1 MILTALAATRKTT
14 SASTANPMR
23 PVMTFLLLHG
33 IDQGGKPVCV
43 QHPHFGASFYFLV
56 RMQRAGRP
64 ELPAAY
70 PHHALAS
77 SLYLLSYHSA
87 LARDPPVSEVPL
99 SIPEREPV
107 QEGGTQDDHAENR
120 GREEPYGLDR
130 DAESKQGGHKPH
142 DSAER
147 EEEQEERDGKKLT
160 DEGKGRQR
168 NPENDLPIHVSRLLA

>member
-14 SASTANPMR
+14 SVT
-23 PVMTFLLLHG
+23 T
-33 IDQGGKPVCV
+33 
-43 QHPHFGASFYFLV
+43 
-56 RMQRAGRP
+56 
-64 ELPAAY
+64 AY
-70 PHHALAS
+70 PHHPLTS
-77 SLYLLSYHSA
+77 GLYLLRYDRA
-87 LARDPPVSEVPL
+87 FARDPPVSEVTLPT
-99 SIPEREPV
+99 PKREPV

-130 DAESKQGGHKPH
+130 DAESKQGGHEPH

-168 NPENDLPIHVSRLLA
+168 NPENDLPIQVSCLLT